1 MSVYNP
7 IDIEASVRIL
17 SVPTKGLGLPVLFQ
31 TIPLA
36 VMAEPPS
43 EEIFPP
49 LTAVVLV
56 IEATGSVAII
66 GTKGLVLKLSSP
78 P

>member
-1 MSVYNP
+1 
-7 IDIEASVRIL
+7 
-17 SVPTKGLGLPVLFQ
+17 
-31 TIPLA
+31 
-36 VMAEPPS
+36 MAEPPS

-66 GTKGLVLKLSSP
+66 GTKGLVLKLSNP

>member
-7 IDIEASVRIL
+7 IVIEASVRIL
-17 SVPTKGLGLPVLFQ
+17 SVPTKGFPVLFQ

-36 VMAEPPS
+36 VMTEPPS